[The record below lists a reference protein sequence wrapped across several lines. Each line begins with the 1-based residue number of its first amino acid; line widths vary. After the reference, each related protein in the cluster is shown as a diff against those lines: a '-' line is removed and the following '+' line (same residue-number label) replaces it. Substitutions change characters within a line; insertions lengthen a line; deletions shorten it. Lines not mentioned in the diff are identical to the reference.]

1 MAKKKES
8 KQKKMNVRVDFTPMV
23 DMMMLLITFF
33 MLCTSLAKPQAMHL
47 TMPAKDQNLQEQ
59 DKDKSK
65 TELTVTIYLAPKA
78 NASDENGKL
87 YSYIIDK
94 KEKFG
99 EIDYLEEVTYG
110 KEGIRKVL
118 STYNPYRTSVA
129 PVQAIINAKA
139 DLDGWYA
146 KQPSGKDDPTMKI
159 SGGAST
165 GADTL
170 LSVNEA
176 YDKALIAI
184 KKGHVDVVKNG
195 QKDLDLTQFVTVFKQ
210 MRDGT
215 EKAEDLAPTLSVN
228 IKPLDGAT
236 YDDLVKILD
245 EMQICCIGKYVIAE
259 MSEQDYQLLGT
270 AKTKYPTLQSVP
282 ELTDYPKAAAE

>member
-65 TELTVTIYLAPKA
+65 TELTVTLYLAP
-78 NASDENGKL
+78 EGKL

-99 EIDYLEEVTYG
+99 EIEYLEEVTYG
-110 KEGIRKVL
+110 KEGIRKTL
-118 STYNPYRTSVA
+118 SQYNPYRSTVA

-146 KQPSGKDDPTMKI
+146 KQNGDKDTPTMKI
-159 SGGAST
+159 AGGSSANQ
-165 GADTL
+165 DTT
-170 LSVNEA
+170 LSVNES
-176 YDKALIAI
+176 YDKALIMI

-195 QKDLDLTQFVTVFKQ
+195 QKDMDLTKFAEVFKQ

-215 EKAEDLAPTLSVN
+215 EKAEELAPTLSVN
-228 IKPLDGAT
+228 IKPLDEAT

-245 EMQICCIGKYVIAE
+245 EMQICCIGKYVIAQ
-259 MSEQDYQLLGT
+259 MTEQDYQLLGA
-270 AKTKYPTLQSVP
+270 AKTKFPQFNDVP
-282 ELTDYPKAAAE
+282 QLKDYPKEVAAAQ